1 MLKKVAQ
8 KKQISKKVG
17 QINSHKKMN
26 KRSREENVVMQ
37 TFAQLFVGAKISVFK
52 VYPMKEEL
60 FR

>member
-1 MLKKVAQ
+1 
-8 KKQISKKVG
+8 
-17 QINSHKKMN
+17 MN

-60 FR
+60 TW